1 MNSHDVLSLLGKSP
15 EDKEFNEWLMSQ
27 RIHDR
32 PHCAEDDEDYVD
44 DPDAALRNARDS
56 EIYESERHSIA
67 LIYEDRKNYV
77 RLFGFSGSSSSG
89 DYVLKQVA
97 FYGPG
102 ISNYSGYKS
111 ALPFALNF
119 SNTPVE
125 VRERLGS
132 PFATRTIHGL
142 VADLW
147 VTSEWHINVSYT
159 EYLDRVA
166 IVHVRRLHKYDVR
179 MLSGID
185 DRNSKD
191 SAVDVMRLGGVL
203 GLEISDPR
211 IAQALLPLDWSDDVK
226 DEAEGADEVFSYA
239 KRDGLTLYFRQVE
252 EIGVPQLG
260 SLKKGATYLAG
271 FRLNRAGDMHSDGFD
286 GQLPLGLEFHHTP
299 EDVVGKIQQPPSEK
313 GVAAD
318 TGYYIWEFNDCRFHV
333 VYSLIDW
340 QVYRVTCFAPF
351 VK

>member
-1 MNSHDVLSLLGKSP
+1 MNSHAVLSFLGRSSEDEEFDAWLL
-15 EDKEFNEWLMSQ
+15 SQ
-27 RIHDR
+27 RIYDR
-32 PHCAEDDEDYVD
+32 PHRAEDDEDYPE

-56 EIYESERHSIA
+56 EIYESERYSVA

-77 RLFGFSGSSSSG
+77 RLFDFSDSSNG
-89 DYVLKQVA
+89 GNYVLKQVA

-111 ALPFALNF
+111 ALPFALDF
-119 SNTPVE
+119 ADSPVE
-125 VRERLGS
+125 VRKRLGP
-132 PFATRTIHGL
+132 PFATRAIHGL

-147 VTSEWHINVSYT
+147 VTPEWHINVSYT
-159 EYLDRVA
+159 ESLDRIA
-166 IVHVRRLHKYDVR
+166 IVHVRRLHKYDAR

-185 DRNSKD
+185 VRDGKD
-191 SAVDVMRLGGVL
+191 LVVDVMKLGGVL
-203 GLEISDPR
+203 GLEVNDPR
-211 IAQALLPLDWSDDVK
+211 LAQALLPLDWSDDVK
-226 DEAEGADEVFSYA
+226 DEAEGADEVFSYV

-252 EIGVPQLG
+252 DNDAPQLG

-299 EDVVGKIQQPPSEK
+299 DDVVGKIQHPPSEK

-318 TGYYIWEFNDCRFHV
+318 TGYYIWEFNYCRVHV

>member
-1 MNSHDVLSLLGKSP
+1 MNSQDVLSLLGKSP
-15 EDKEFNEWLMSQ
+15 EDKEFNDWLVSQ
-27 RIHDR
+27 RIHER
-32 PHCAEDDEDYVD
+32 PHFAEDDEDYAD

-77 RLFGFSGSSSSG
+77 RLFGFSESSSSG

-102 ISNYSGYKS
+102 ISNYSGYKA

-119 SNTPVE
+119 ADSPAE
-125 VRERLGS
+125 VREKLGA
-132 PFATRTIHGL
+132 PFATRAIHGL

-147 VTSEWHINVSYT
+147 VASGWHINVSYT
-159 EYLDRVA
+159 ESFDRIA

-179 MLSGID
+179 MLSGIHGRD
-185 DRNSKD
+185 SKD
-191 SAVDVMRLGGVL
+191 SVVDVMKLGGVL
-203 GLEISDPR
+203 GLEVNDPR
-211 IAQALLPLDWSDDVK
+211 IAQALFPLDWSDDVK
-226 DEAEGADEVFSYA
+226 DEADGSDEIFSYV
-239 KRDGLTLYFRQVE
+239 KSDGLTLYFRQVKE
-252 EIGVPQLG
+252 KNVAQLG
-260 SLKKGATYLAG
+260 SLGNGTTYLAG

-286 GQLPLGLEFHHTP
+286 GQLPFGLEFHHTP
-299 EDVVGKIQQPPSEK
+299 EDVIGKIQHAPSEK

-333 VYSLIDW
+333 MYSLIDW